1 MKFFLLLFLVGFTP
15 AVVAQEIIMAP
26 QEISTQPSTDSAK
39 LKVGKINITGNKKTK
54 SYIIE
59 REMKFKAGEYTYAP
73 HIAINLELSRQ
84 LIYNT
89 NLFSE
94 VMVQPV
100 FKENSTIDIYV
111 TVREKWYLYPTP
123 QFQLV
128 DRNFNEWAN
137 IYNYS
142 LSRVIYGLRF
152 VHYNF
157 SGRRDQLRFILL
169 NGYARNFAVQY
180 SAPYSNSKLD
190 EGFGFSAGYTQNRE
204 ISFGTSANN
213 KLLQYN
219 NQNKF
224 VRNTFQAY
232 GYYSSRKGYFSRHRY
247 QAGYTYMQVADSV
260 VKHYNPF
267 YFNDASSHQN
277 IIDLSYNYSY
287 LNVNNINYPLTGKT
301 FGVSILKRGLG
312 IKEGVNLFSID
323 AAYNRYFNINKG
335 WYGSVEL
342 WSRIKL
348 PFNQPYINRRALGYG
363 DLNLRG
369 LEYYVIDGSVA
380 SMAKFTVRK
389 KIFDFK
395 IPFPIKNKI
404 VPYIPFSFYAK
415 AFGDAGYVYSQQDA
429 RAMLNNKLLYTG
441 GVGLDVITLYDV
453 TVRLDYSFNQLGEK
467 GLFLHLTGGF

>member
-1 MKFFLLLFLVGFTP
+1 M
-15 AVVAQEIIMAP
+15 
-26 QEISTQPSTDSAK
+26 
-39 LKVGKINITGNKKTK
+39 
-54 SYIIE
+54 
-59 REMKFKAGEYTYAP
+59 
-73 HIAINLELSRQ
+73 
-84 LIYNT
+84 
-89 NLFSE
+89 
-94 VMVQPV
+94 
-100 FKENSTIDIYV
+100 
-111 TVREKWYLYPTP
+111 
-123 QFQLV
+123 
-128 DRNFNEWAN
+128 
-137 IYNYS
+137 
-142 LSRVIYGLRF
+142 
-152 VHYNF
+152 
-157 SGRRDQLRFILL
+157 
-169 NGYARNFAVQY
+169 
-180 SAPYSNSKLD
+180 
-190 EGFGFSAGYTQNRE
+190 
-204 ISFGTSANN
+204 
-213 KLLQYN
+213 
-219 NQNKF
+219 
-224 VRNTFQAY
+224 
-232 GYYSSRKGYFSRHRY
+232 
-247 QAGYTYMQVADSV
+247 
-260 VKHYNPF
+260 
-267 YFNDASSHQN
+267 
-277 IIDLSYNYSY
+277 
-287 LNVNNINYPLTGKT
+287 
-301 FGVSILKRGLG
+301 G

-323 AAYNRYFNINKG
+323 AAYNRYLNMNKG